1 MAIGDPFQMAGIV
14 LPRPQRWQ
22 PSRVNRATRYRGVDG
37 TVITDRR
44 AGVTQVFQNVVVQW
58 ESVLPSEAADI
69 EAAWTA
75 MAELGSVA
83 MVDATGQTRT
93 AIFNPEAPAISLRAY
108 RGIRADAPTIQTL
121 YQVTLSLRIE

>member
-1 MAIGDPFQMAGIV
+1 MALGDPFQMAGVV

-44 AGVTQVFQNVVVQW
+44 AGVAQVYQDVVVQW
-58 ESVLPSEAADI
+58 EAALPSEAVDI

-83 MVDATGQTRT
+83 MVDVAGQSRT
-93 AIFNPEAPAISLRAY
+93 AYFNPEAPAITLRAY
-108 RGIRADAPTIQTL
+108 RGMRADSPAFQTL
-121 YQVTLSLRIE
+121 YQVTFSMRIE

>member
-1 MAIGDPFQMAGIV
+1 MAIGDPFQMAGVV

-22 PSRVNRATRYRGVDG
+22 PARINRATRYRGVDG

-44 AGVTQVFQNVVVQW
+44 AGVTQVYQDVVVQW
-58 ESVLPSEAADI
+58 EAALPSEVADI
-69 EAAWTA
+69 EAAWTEL
-75 MAELGSVA
+75 AENGSVS

-108 RGIRADAPTIQTL
+108 RGIRADSPTIQML
-121 YQVTLSLRIE
+121 YQVTFSVRIE